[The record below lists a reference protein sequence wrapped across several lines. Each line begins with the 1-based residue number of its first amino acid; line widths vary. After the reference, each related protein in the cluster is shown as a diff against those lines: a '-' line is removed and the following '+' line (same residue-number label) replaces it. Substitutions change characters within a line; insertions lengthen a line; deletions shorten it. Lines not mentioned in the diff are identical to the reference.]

1 MGAYLCRCP
10 PAQDLDPKSLR
21 GWGGRG
27 SGRDTCRTGVHAGSR
42 GRVSAYV
49 VQWRRRCRVC
59 HVTQRLTGHGCVRAP
74 LPPYLVRLA
83 TSTLPDGNLNRPAPH
98 PHPTKEPLGKCGA
111 QCSAAGPRAPCAG
124 MDRPPRQSAKRT
136 HGHAHSGRPTERVRC
151 GSRATHGSEVGAKA
165 AGLAKPLHPATNS
178 CCIIDYNGHAW
189 GLAA

>member
-98 PHPTKEPLGKCGA
+98 PRPAPPPHKRAVRKVRCA
-111 QCSAAGPRAPCAG
+111 VQCSGTSCPVRRNGPTAQAER
-124 MDRPPRQSAKRT
+124 K
-136 HGHAHSGRPTERVRC
+136 GH
-151 GSRATHGSEVGAKA
+151 SRARAFGPPDRARTLRQQG
-165 AGLAKPLHPATNS
+165 HP
-178 CCIIDYNGHAW
+178 W
-189 GLAA
+189 Q